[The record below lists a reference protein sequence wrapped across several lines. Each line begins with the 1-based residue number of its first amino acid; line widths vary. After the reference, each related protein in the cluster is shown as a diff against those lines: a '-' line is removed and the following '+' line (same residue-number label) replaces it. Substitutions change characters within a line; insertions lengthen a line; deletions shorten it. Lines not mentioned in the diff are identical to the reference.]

1 MLLLSLVTHLLAFIN
16 IQKFLLKDGP
26 ATATARCLGLL
37 LTLIF
42 TWLAFK
48 LRDIDGF
55 PTQAGSLSI
64 LPATC
69 FEVANGSNPLNSTY
83 FTTHN
88 ATEILLSSGN
98 SGASFE
104 YKYYF
109 GPLAAISILAAIIF
123 PWSCIESWNDYGIWS
138 ISFWVFRIVFTIPA
152 MVIAGLATAKYLDL
166 RDTMESSAWYLT
178 SKENQY
184 AFAQLVS
191 LALLASTGL
200 GVAKAL
206 WGKFFFSNA
215 GRVELMVW

>member
-1 MLLLSLVTHLLAFIN
+1 MSLVTHLLAFIN
-16 IQKFLLKDGP
+16 IPKFLLKDGP
-26 ATATARCLGLL
+26 ATAIVRCLGIL

-48 LRDIDGF
+48 IRDIDGF
-55 PTQAGSLSI
+55 PTHVGSLSI

-69 FEVANGSNPLNSTY
+69 FETANGSSPLNSTY

-88 ATEILLSSGN
+88 ATEILLSSGS

-109 GPLAAISILAAIIF
+109 GSLAATSILAAIVF
-123 PWSCIESWNDYGIWS
+123 PWSCIESWNDYGFWS
-138 ISFWVFRIVFTIPA
+138 FAFWVSRIVFTIPA
-152 MVIAGLATAKYLDL
+152 VAIAYIATEKYFNL
-166 RDTMESSAWYLT
+166 RDTMEVNAWYLAN
-178 SKENQY
+178 KENQY
-184 AFAQLVS
+184 AFAQIVS

-206 WGKFFFSNA
+206 WGKFSFFWCWES
-215 GRVELMVW
+215 